1 MKIGQLRSE
10 NDRVVALVLLV
21 CISIIMAGCMMGVFY
36 LREYNFYGDEKG
48 ETAKSVAVQLYSAD
62 DVSFAEDYYL
72 CRETDSNHSE
82 EIREYKSDYYATR
95 FSTENT
101 NFVFAIYDIDG
112 ELLFDSANPERE
124 EFASMTFET
133 AKIDPEYRGQSDF
146 FFFDENSIPK
156 TLRLE
161 YGIIASESQTVN
173 DRYSSAFE
181 WIDMA
186 YSLRYFV
193 FVVLFASVAV
203 IVWLLMMFAVNA
215 GTVDKETGEI
225 LPGFIDKL
233 PFDFVTVLTAL
244 LVLMAN
250 VVYGL
255 TEAADAGMVLKNVVV
270 VIIVVVAVL
279 VAMTYVTTVSVRFK
293 LFLREDKEKANREK
307 P

>member
-1 MKIGQLRSE
+1 MKIGQLSSE
-10 NDRVVALVLLV
+10 NDRVVSLVFLI
-21 CISIIMAGCMMGVFY
+21 CIAIITAGCMMGVFY
-36 LREYNFYGDEKG
+36 LQEYNFYGDEKG

-62 DVSFAEDYYL
+62 DVNFAKDYYL

-112 ELLFDSANPERE
+112 ELLFDSTNPEKE
-124 EFASMTFET
+124 ESAPLTFET
-133 AKIDPEYRGQSDF
+133 AEIAPEYRGQSDF
-146 FFFDENSIPK
+146 FLFDENSVSK

-161 YGIIASESQTVN
+161 YGIIAPGSQVAN
-173 DRYSSAFE
+173 DRYSNAFK

-193 FVVLFASVAV
+193 FVVLFVSVAV
-203 IVWLLMMFAVNA
+203 IFRLLMMFAANA

-225 LPGFIDKL
+225 VPGFIDKL
-233 PFDFVTVLTAL
+233 PFDFITVSTVLL
-244 LVLMAN
+244 FMMAN

-270 VIIVVVAVL
+270 MIIVVVAVL
-279 VAMTYVTTVSVRFK
+279 VIMMYLTTVSVRFK
-293 LFLREDKEKANREK
+293 IFLRESKEKANRK
-307 P
+307 K